1 MAHPLA
7 ERLARVRNGTA
18 DELLE
23 QFLGYAEDRGLTLY
37 PAQEEAILELFS
49 GKHVI
54 LATPT
59 GSGKSLVA
67 TALAFRAMA
76 NGGRCFWA
84 MPIKALVNEKFL
96 QLCDEL
102 GADQVGMMTGD
113 AALNTD
119 APVICC
125 TQEIVS
131 SFALREGTSGPVDAL
146 VMDEFH
152 FYGDRERGMAWH
164 IPLLL
169 LARTQFL
176 LMSATLGDAKPFI
189 ERLEKLTKRGAVLV
203 ENRDRPVP
211 LELTYSEEPLH
222 EAVKDLVEKNRAP
235 VYLVCFTQR
244 ACAEE
249 AQSLMS
255 ENFTSK
261 EEKQAISLQLE
272 GFRFDSPY
280 GKEVSRFVRHGI
292 GLHHAGLLPKYR
304 LQVEKLAQ
312 QGLLK
317 IVCGTDTLGVG
328 VNVPIR
334 TVLFSKLCKFDG
346 TKVNVLTVREF
357 QQIAGRAGRK
367 GFDTQGYVVAQAP
380 EHVIENIK
388 IDRKK
393 ETDPKKHKKLQR
405 AKPPERGYAHW
416 DKNTFERL
424 ATARP
429 EDLVSR
435 FGVTHGMVI
444 WLLGNPDAGS
454 RGGYGLVLDIIE
466 RAHISERDK
475 KRERKHAPIVFRSL
489 RHAGIID
496 LVPRSEG
503 RAGKRAIVSLELQD
517 DFSMHR
523 TLGMWLLEFLPVLT
537 ETTVDPALRAL
548 DVVSAVEAILENP
561 EAILMR
567 QVDKKKSEKIAE
579 LKAAGVEFDERI
591 KQIEGIE
598 HDKPLAE
605 VIWATLDEFKK
616 HHPWA
621 SAESVAPKS
630 IAREMW
636 EHQAS
641 FEEYIREYDMA
652 RIEGLLLRYL
662 SEVVKTL
669 TQTVPEVF
677 HTPELRDVI
686 AFLRGEVRGIDASL
700 LDEWEERMAG
710 GKRERVRIDKA
721 APSLANDDRALLV
734 RVRRELHKLLRAV
747 ATKDWD
753 AAAAALRPGDAWD
766 PKRIEEAM
774 RPYFE
779 AKKTLLAFGDARKA
793 EFTTIRRDGP
803 TTFTAWQTLVD
814 RARETRARTDDEKDS
829 DEWLAEAEAGSGGAG
844 SDGGESE
851 AALEVGI
858 DLDGPIDD
866 ATPIISLRAV
876 TI

>member
-7 ERLARVRNGTA
+7 ERLARVRSGTA

-23 QFLGYAEDRGLTLY
+23 QFLGYVEDRGLTLY
-37 PAQEEAILELFS
+37 PAQEEAILELFA

-67 TALAFRAMA
+67 AALAFRAVA

-102 GADQVGMMTGD
+102 GADQVGMLTGD

-125 TQEIVS
+125 TQEIVA

-164 IPLLL
+164 LPLLL
-169 LARTQFL
+169 LERTQFL
-176 LMSATLGDAKPFI
+176 LMSATLGDAKPFL
-189 ERLEKLTKRGAVLV
+189 ERLEKLTKRGATLV

-211 LELTYSEEPLH
+211 LDFTYGEEPLH
-222 EAVKDLVEKNRAP
+222 EQVKALVEKGRAP

-261 EEKQAISLQLE
+261 EEKQAITLQLE

-280 GKEVSRFVRHGI
+280 GKEVARFVRHGI

-312 QGLLK
+312 LGLLK

-416 DKNTFERL
+416 DKSTFERL
-424 ATARP
+424 ATGRA
-429 EDLVSR
+429 EELVSR

-466 RAHISERDK
+466 RAHITARDK
-475 KRERKHAPIVFRSL
+475 KRERRHAPVVFRSL
-489 RHAGIID
+489 RHAGIIE
-496 LVPRSEG
+496 LLPRPNG
-503 RAGKRAIVSLELQD
+503 MRGKRAIVSATLQD

-523 TLGMWLLEFLPVLT
+523 TLGMWLLDFLPVLA
-537 ETTVDPALRAL
+537 ETTEDPMQRAL
-548 DVVSAVEAILENP
+548 DIVSAVEAILENP

-567 QVDKKKSEKIAE
+567 QTDKKKSEKIAE
-579 LKAAGVEFDERI
+579 LKAAGVEFDDRI

-598 HDKPLAE
+598 YDKPLAE
-605 VIWATLDEFKK
+605 VIWATLEEFKK

-641 FEEYIREYDMA
+641 FEEYVREYDMA

-669 TQTVPEVF
+669 SQTVPEAF

-700 LDEWEERMAG
+700 LDEWEDRMYGER
-710 GKRERVRIDKA
+710 KSRVRAEKA
-721 APSLANDDRALLV
+721 APSLADDERALMV
-734 RVRRELHKLLRAV
+734 RVRRELHRLLRAV
-747 ATKDWD
+747 ASKDWEG
-753 AAAAALRPGDAWD
+753 AAAALRPGDAWE
-766 PKRIEEAM
+766 PKRIEDAL

-779 AKKTLLAFGDARKA
+779 THQALSAFGEARKA
-793 EFTTIRRDGP
+793 EHTTLRRDGP
-803 TTFTAWQTLVD
+803 TSFTAWQSLVD
-814 RARETRARTDDEKDS
+814 PQLGGRVQHPGERASEGEEDGDDGAGAEEADS
-829 DEWLAEAEAGSGGAG
+829 AGSI
-844 SDGGESE
+844 
-851 AALEVGI
+851 EVSI
-858 DLDGPIDD
+858 ELDGPIDD
-866 ATPIISLRAV
+866 ATPIIALRAV
-876 TI
+876 TV

>member
-7 ERLARVRNGTA
+7 ERLARVRSGTA

-37 PAQEEAILELFS
+37 PAQEEAILELFA

-67 TALAFRAMA
+67 TALAFRAVA

-125 TQEIVS
+125 TQEIVA
-131 SFALREGTSGPVDAL
+131 SFALREGTTGPVDAL

-164 IPLLL
+164 LPLLL
-169 LARTQFL
+169 LERTQFL
-176 LMSATLGDAKPFI
+176 LMSATIGDAKPFI

-203 ENRDRPVP
+203 ESRDRPVP
-211 LELTYSEEPLH
+211 LDFTYSEEPLH
-222 EAVKDLVEKNRAP
+222 ETVKDLVEKSRAP

-249 AQSLMS
+249 AQALMS
-255 ENFTSK
+255 ENYTSK
-261 EEKQAISLQLE
+261 EEKHAIAAALE

-280 GKEVSRFVRHGI
+280 GKEISRFVRHGI

-317 IVCGTDTLGVG
+317 VVCGTDTLGVG

-334 TVLFSKLCKFDG
+334 TVLFTKLCKFDG
-346 TKVNVLTVREF
+346 TRVNVLQVREF

-367 GFDTQGYVVAQAP
+367 GFDVQGYVVAQAP

-393 ETDPKKHKKLQR
+393 EADPKKHKKLQR

-416 DKNTFERL
+416 DKATFERL
-424 ATARP
+424 GTSKP
-429 EDLVSR
+429 EELVSR

-444 WLLGNPDAGS
+444 WLLGNPDAGK
-454 RGGYGLVLDIIE
+454 RGGYGLVLDLID
-466 RAHISERDK
+466 RAHVPSRDK

-489 RHAGIID
+489 RNAGIIE
-496 LVPRSEG
+496 LVPRTSG
-503 RAGKRAIVSLELQD
+503 MRGKRAIVSATLQD

-537 ETTVDPALRAL
+537 ETTEDPMVRAL
-548 DVVSAVEAILENP
+548 DVVSAVEAILESP

-567 QVDKKKSEKIAE
+567 QTDKKKSEKIAE
-579 LKAAGVEFDERI
+579 LKAAGVEFDDRI

-641 FEEYIREYDMA
+641 FEEYVREYDMA

-669 TQTVPEVF
+669 SQTVPEVF
-677 HTPELRDVI
+677 HTPELKDVI

-700 LDEWEERMAG
+700 LDEWEDRLYG
-710 GKRERVRIDKA
+710 PRKKRERAHKA
-721 APSLANDDRALLV
+721 APTLAQDERALMV
-734 RVRRELHKLLRAV
+734 RVRRELHRLLRAL
-747 ATKDWD
+747 AAKDWE
-753 AAAAALRPGDAWD
+753 AASAALRPEDAWD

-774 RPYFE
+774 KPWFE
-779 AKKTLLAFGDARKA
+779 VKKELWAFGDARKA
-793 EFTTIRRDGP
+793 EHTTLRRDGE
-803 TTFTAWQTLVD
+803 TSFTAWQALVD
-814 RARETRARTDDEKDS
+814 RSATIALPGDDDPG
-829 DEWLAEAEAGSGGAG
+829 DDADGEASQGAI
-844 SDGGESE
+844 
-851 AALEVGI
+851 EVGI
-858 DLDGPIDD
+858 DLGGPIDD
-866 ATPIISLRAV
+866 ATPIIALRAV
-876 TI
+876 TM